1 MVGKAVAGFEEEP
14 NKRKEQQPG
23 SFDGTFS
30 PSLSSQHGK
39 NEGIHGEMLRTC
51 SLPRDAAS
59 INEARCFAASPALP
73 SGCRRAGIHR
83 TPSSHPFLTTPRE
96 MP

>member
-1 MVGKAVAGFEEEP
+1 MVGKAVAGFEEKP

-23 SFDGTFS
+23 SSDGTFS

-39 NEGIHGEMLRTC
+39 NEGVHGEMLKTC

-59 INEARCFAASPALP
+59 IDEA
-73 SGCRRAGIHR
+73 
-83 TPSSHPFLTTPRE
+83 
-96 MP
+96 